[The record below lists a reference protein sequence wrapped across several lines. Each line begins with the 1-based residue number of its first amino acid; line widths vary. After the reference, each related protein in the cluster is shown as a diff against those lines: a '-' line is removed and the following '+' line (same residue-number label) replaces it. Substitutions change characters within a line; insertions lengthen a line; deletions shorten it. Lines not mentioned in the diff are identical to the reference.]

1 MANTIPGADALGFGF
16 NTLGNYGLG
25 SVTSQIFAHKNND
38 AQNWVYEPT
47 GIQYEVPDNIA
58 VENTTSISGQSY
70 VFSSQQAFQS
80 HFASSIHAD
89 ISADFGTFQ
98 GAFNASYGTDTTTT
112 GSYYYGVYEAN
123 YNGWSL
129 VIEDDTQ
136 QWLSPG
142 FIQDPDVQA
151 LTGIT
156 EFTPQNA
163 YLFFR
168 VFNKFGTHFVN
179 QVIVGGKLYYYTA
192 VNTSYSSNLEQIHTD
207 ISLEYKAV
215 FVDTSV
221 NASADWQTLGQ
232 QWSSSRKVS
241 IDASGGDTGPLSA
254 LDPGYDSNY
263 NDIFTNWQSAV
274 MGNPAVIEFKLRPLS
289 ALFSGDLAAAIN
301 QALTAYASTALYVT
315 SQFNIQGPYSP
326 YVVSLSSQMLLN
338 GMTVEPEIGPIPN
351 PPYASEWGLPVPVG
365 CQLAIFDPDTLAI
378 LLNKVYYVQDILN
391 PAAIYDT
398 MYADVSGVQKQ
409 GCIVAFATL
418 GMPDSPVPSGSFGGW
433 LEACGAALEQWKA
446 GQGLSGYLNLCAY
459 VCVGQ
464 QGIPNGAAYE
474 AYQSEY
480 NAPPSQSANSELG
493 LVQLFAWLQPP
504 TGEGDGYSVNS
515 GSGGRAFTA
524 TAD

>member
-58 VENTTSISGQSY
+58 VENTTSVSGQSY

-142 FIQDPDVQA
+142 FTQDPDVQA
-151 LTGIT
+151 LTNIT

-289 ALFSGDLAAAIN
+289 AIFSGDLEAAIS
-301 QALTAYASTALYVT
+301 QALTAYASSALSVMSNYQIASAT
-315 SQFNIQGPYSP
+315 NPGPYN
-326 YVVSLSSQMLLN
+326 YDITLNSQVLLN
-338 GMTVEPEIGPIPN
+338 GMLIEPDVPPPP
-351 PPYASEWGLPVPVG
+351 PPYPHDPAKPVG
-365 CQLAIFDPDTLAI
+365 FQLAIFDGSSLAI
-378 LLNKVYYVQDILN
+378 LLNKFYYMEVFDPPECLQV
-391 PAAIYDT
+391 YDT
-398 MYADVSGVQKQ
+398 MYGDVSAVAKP
-409 GCIVAFATL
+409 GCIVALAAV
-418 GMPDSPVPSGSFGGW
+418 GANNYAVPTGSFNAW
-433 LEACGAALEQWKA
+433 LQACGATLQQWVEN
-446 GQGLSGYLNLCAY
+446 QGYSGFMNLCSY

-464 QGIPNGAAYE
+464 QGMPNGSAYE
-474 AYQSEY
+474 AYICEGQSE
-480 NAPPSQSANSELG
+480 NG
-493 LVQLFAWLQPP
+493 LTQLFAWLQPP
-504 TGEGDGYSVNS
+504 TGEGDGYTVNA